1 MIALTKFAAASAAA
15 LALSGCAQA
24 DDAAFGAKV
33 RAYLLEHPEVLRE
46 AMVKLEQKDRL
57 EALKTASKALEKHR
71 DALERD
77 PRDVVVNPT
86 GKITVVEF
94 FDYNCSYCKVVAPHV
109 VELIQKNPDVRFV
122 FKEFAFQTEQS
133 VAAAHLALTP
143 AARPNA
149 LAVYANLM
157 AQKPLNDAAVER
169 AFTSAGVDY
178 KAAVAQAKDP
188 AIAKQLQDVRALADA
203 LGLEGTPGFV
213 IGNRI
218 IPGADIEAVQAAI
231 VEARGA
237 ELKRPSGNPS

>member
-1 MIALTKFAAASAAA
+1 MIAITKFAAASVAA

-46 AMVKLEQKDRL
+46 AMVKLEQKEHL
-57 EALKTASKALEKHR
+57 EALKTATQALEKHR
-71 DALERD
+71 EALERD
-77 PRDVVVNPT
+77 PRDIVINPT

-94 FDYNCSYCKVVAPHV
+94 FDYNCAYCKVVAPQV
-109 VELIQKNPDVRFV
+109 IQLIRENPDVRFV

-143 AARPNA
+143 AARSQA

-169 AFTSAGVDY
+169 AFTTAGVDY
-178 KAAVAQAKDP
+178 KAAIVQAKDP
-188 AIAKQLQDVRALADA
+188 AIAKQLQDVRTLADA
-203 LGLEGTPGFV
+203 LGLEGTPGFIV
-213 IGNRI
+213 GNRI
-218 IPGADIEAVQAAI
+218 IPGADIDAVRAAI
-231 VEARGA
+231 AEAKGA
-237 ELKRPSGNPS
+237 EFKQPSGNPS